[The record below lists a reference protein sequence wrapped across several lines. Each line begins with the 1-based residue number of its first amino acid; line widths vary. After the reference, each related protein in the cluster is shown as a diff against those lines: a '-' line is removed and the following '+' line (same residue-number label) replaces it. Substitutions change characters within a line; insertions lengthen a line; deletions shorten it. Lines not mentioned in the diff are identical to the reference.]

1 MQVKQVYITIIIVL
15 ILILYIIHYKYKL
28 IRNIRISSWNIEYF
42 GKNTFQSHKY
52 DKNIVFIIRNINAD
66 ILCLQEITS
75 IDNINRIVKSLGN
88 YKMIVDT
95 AKIKNGSQFNVFLI
109 KQHVQVM
116 DFITHSRKMI
126 ELIYYDTYL
135 KKKISIYNCH
145 LKAFPSE
152 SNIRKRKEQLH
163 YLLNTIKTDNVIIAG
178 DLNCTSQSSELKILK
193 NHSYMNGFLSN
204 YKYMNIYSHF
214 FDKNKSNTIEHGELS
229 QLDHFFVSKSL
240 INKISNIYVM
250 KEPCTNALNI
260 INDTFPYMSDHC
272 PIVMIIA

>member
-1 MQVKQVYITIIIVL
+1 MQVKQVYITIIIVIIL
-15 ILILYIIHYKYKL
+15 ILIITHYNYKL
-28 IRNIRISSWNIEYF
+28 ISNIRISSWNIEKF
-42 GKNTFQSHKY
+42 GENTFQSNKY

-75 IDNINRIVKSLGN
+75 VDNIKRLVKSLGN
-88 YKMIVDT
+88 YKLIVDT
-95 AKIKNGSQFNVFLI
+95 TKIKNGSQFNVFLI
-109 KQHVQVM
+109 KRHVQVM

-135 KKKISIYNCH
+135 KKTISIYNCH

-152 SNIRKRKEQLH
+152 SRIRKRKEQLH
-163 YLLNTIKTDNVIIAG
+163 YLLKTIKTDNVIIAG

-193 NHSYMNGFLSN
+193 NHSYTNGFLSN

-214 FDKNKSNTIEHGELS
+214 FDKNKSTTIENGELR

-240 INKISNIYVM
+240 INKISNIYVI

-272 PIVMIIA
+272 PIVMDIS

>member
-15 ILILYIIHYKYKL
+15 ILILFIIHYKYKL
-28 IRNIRISSWNIEYF
+28 IRNLRISSWNIKLF
-42 GKNTFQSHKY
+42 GTNTVQPNKY

-66 ILCLQEITS
+66 ILCLQEIMS
-75 IDNINRIVKSLGN
+75 IDNIKRIVNSLGN
-88 YKMIVDT
+88 YKLIVDT
-95 AKIKNGSQFNVFLI
+95 SKIKNSPRFNVFLI
-109 KQHVQVM
+109 KRHVQVLN
-116 DFITHSRKMI
+116 FIAHSEKMI

-135 KKKISIYNCH
+135 KKTISIYNCH
-145 LKAFPSE
+145 LKAFHAE
-152 SNIRKRKEQLH
+152 SDIRKRKEQLH
-163 YLLNTIKTDNVIIAG
+163 YLLKTIKTDNVIIAG

-193 NHSYMNGFLSN
+193 NHSYMNGFLSKYN
-204 YKYMNIYSHF
+204 YMNIYSNF

-260 INDTFPYMSDHC
+260 INDTFHYMSDHC

>member
-1 MQVKQVYITIIIVL
+1 MLVKQVYITMIIVL
-15 ILILYIIHYKYKL
+15 ILILFTIHYKYKL
-28 IRNIRISSWNIEYF
+28 VSNLRISSWNIEKF
-42 GKNTFQSHKY
+42 GENTFQSNKY

-75 IDNINRIVKSLGN
+75 IDNINRIVNSLGN
-88 YKMIVDT
+88 YKLIVDT
-95 AKIKNGSQFNVFLI
+95 TKIKDGSLFNVFLI
-109 KQHVQVM
+109 KRHVQVM
-116 DFITHSRKMI
+116 DFITHSRRMI

-145 LKAFPSE
+145 LKAYPSV
-152 SNIRKRKEQLH
+152 SNIIKRKEQLH
-163 YLLNTIKTDNVIIAG
+163 YLLKTIKTDNVIIAG

-204 YKYMNIYSHF
+204 YKYMNIYTQF

-240 INKISNIYVM
+240 INKISNIYVI

-260 INDTFPYMSDHC
+260 INDSFPYMSDHC
-272 PIVMIIA
+272 PIVMDIS